1 MWTQHWTLSEL
12 RDVDRA
18 ARKIIV
24 ENGGKHPANL
34 TSLLYLPREKGSR
47 GMRSVEHENKITKI
61 KSLLQ
66 LYQNSDQTVE
76 AVWEFEEH
84 ALASG
89 VKILFFE
96 FLREHGLIEEV
107 TPWYSPVMPKPAY
120 QNTTS
125 EAFWDIPIY
134 TEHNEVRANRIDKRL
149 VSHERKEV
157 CTIEMSCPWIE
168 SRKMRKRHS
177 SMGPW
182 CGSWS
187 RNTMVTGLN
196 STT

>member
-24 ENGGKHPANL
+24 ENGSKHPANL

-96 FLREHGLIEEV
+96 FLREHALIEEV

-149 VSHERKEV
+149 VSHERKR
-157 CTIEMSCPWIE
+157 SPQLKWAA
-168 SRKMRKRHS
+168 H
-177 SMGPW
+177 
-182 CGSWS
+182 
-187 RNTMVTGLN
+187 GLRVERWGRD
-196 STT
+196 TQVWAHDVGAEAEIQWLRG

>member
-96 FLREHGLIEEV
+96 FLREHALIEEV

-149 VSHERKEV
+149 VSHERKR
-157 CTIEMSCPWIE
+157 SPQLKWAA
-168 SRKMRKRHS
+168 H
-177 SMGPW
+177 
-182 CGSWS
+182 
-187 RNTMVTGLN
+187 GLRVERWGRD
-196 STT
+196 TQVWAHDVGAEAEIQWLRG